1 MKHER
6 CAIQL
11 LDANDLERSID
22 NPALASMVG
31 EGWSVMA
38 SLVVETPQ
46 GNKIALLMSP
56 PLKQKGMRT
65 VVVTLVLAF
74 ALQTASLAWILS

>member
-1 MKHER
+1 MKHDR

-22 NPALASMVG
+22 SPALASMVG

-38 SLVVETPQ
+38 NLVVETNQ
-46 GNKIALLMSP
+46 GNKIALLMAP
-56 PLKQKGMRT
+56 PIKQKGMRT
-65 VVVTLVLAF
+65 VFLTLVLAF
-74 ALQTASLAWILS
+74 VLQTASLAWILS